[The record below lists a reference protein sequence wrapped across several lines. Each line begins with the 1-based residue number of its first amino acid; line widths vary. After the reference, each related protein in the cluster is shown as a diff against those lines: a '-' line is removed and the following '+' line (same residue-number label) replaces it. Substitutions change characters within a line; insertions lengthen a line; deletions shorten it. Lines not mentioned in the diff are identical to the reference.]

1 MFQMKIYDKINKKK
15 GLLLKKQALT
25 KQRIEPS
32 ARDHHR
38 VLHNEPH
45 MSPLGLYHFQRQ
57 SLQ

>member
-25 KQRIEPS
+25 KQRIES
-32 ARDHHR
+32 SDRDHR

-45 MSPLGLYHFQRQ
+45 MDPLGLYHFQRQ